1 VDFRAHLAIAD
12 DLDHPRVVA
21 QVEENQI
28 AKVTA
33 AGYPTCQ
40 KNCSPGMRLAEFTAV
55 VSPLPVTEEV

>member
-1 VDFRAHLAIAD
+1 
-12 DLDHPRVVA
+12 VVA